1 MLSHCSRAPARLMV
15 LHHEPSA
22 ARLCQS
28 PLWALDVSNRASWAT
43 VSAGRLCSYPDHG
56 NLSEDNNCHSA
67 TEVLSSSTAGQARHA
82 QAAVPACKDPN
93 DDVHRMMPS

>member
-67 TEVLSSSTAGQARHA
+67 TEVVVVVDSRPGPPCLGGGAGVQR
-82 QAAVPACKDPN
+82 PK
-93 DDVHRMMPS
+93 